1 MKGIVERT
9 PEMNGVRMNA
19 SSHARKK
26 MKMTSLKNAK
36 TTLMNPRTTKPREI
50 APRTR
55 IASSHRRSRGVS
67 SIEGSFGCSGRC

>member
-1 MKGIVERT
+1 MNGIVERT
-9 PEMNGVRMNA
+9 PEMNGVRMKA

-26 MKMTSLKNAK
+26 IRMRSLKNAK
-36 TTLMNPRTTKPREI
+36 TTLMKPRTRKPSEI

>member
-1 MKGIVERT
+1 MRSRNVTSGERMK
-9 PEMNGVRMNA
+9 A

-36 TTLMNPRTTKPREI
+36 TTLTKPRTTNPSEI

-67 SIEGSFGCSGRC
+67 SIAGSFGCSGRC

>member
-1 MKGIVERT
+1 MVDTNRAMG
-9 PEMNGVRMNA
+9 GVRMKA

-26 MKMTSLKNAK
+26 IRMMSLKNAK
-36 TTLMNPRTTKPREI
+36 TTLMKPRTTKPSEI

-67 SIEGSFGCSGRC
+67 SIAGSFGCSARC